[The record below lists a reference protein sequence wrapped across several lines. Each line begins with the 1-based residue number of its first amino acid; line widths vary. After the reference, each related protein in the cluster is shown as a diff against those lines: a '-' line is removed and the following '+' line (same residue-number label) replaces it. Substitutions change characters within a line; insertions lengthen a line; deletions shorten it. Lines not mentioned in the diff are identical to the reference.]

1 MTYDMQEA
9 LTRFDLILMSI
20 NKTISELLQETGL
33 EYTISR
39 EQMEALII
47 IRTCHQV
54 TVNELAEKQG
64 IFKTAASK
72 RINKLEKLGLV
83 RRVESENKRIKLM
96 HLTEEGTRFLEEVK
110 RKLSSVVEESLNG
123 LFSIEEIND
132 FVNKLEDIEKA
143 LKNRKRYIHD
153 YIHD

>member
-20 NKTISELLQETGL
+20 NKTISDMLQETGL

-47 IRTCHQV
+47 IRTCSQV

-83 RRVESENKRIKLM
+83 KRAPSDNKRIKLM
-96 HLTEEGTRFLEEVK
+96 QMTEEGTRFLEEVK
-110 RKLSSVVEESLNG
+110 YKLSSVVEQSLHG
-123 LFSIEEIND
+123 IFTTAEIND
-132 FVNKLEDIEKA
+132 FVDKLEDIEKA
-143 LKNRKRYIHD
+143 LKERKRYIHD
-153 YIHD
+153 

>member
-20 NKTISELLQETGL
+20 NKTISDMLQETGL

-47 IRTCHQV
+47 IRTCSQV

-64 IFKTAASK
+64 IL
-72 RINKLEKLGLV
+72 RLLLLNELINWK
-83 RRVESENKRIKLM
+83 S
-96 HLTEEGTRFLEEVK
+96 
-110 RKLSSVVEESLNG
+110 
-123 LFSIEEIND
+123 
-132 FVNKLEDIEKA
+132 
-143 LKNRKRYIHD
+143 
-153 YIHD
+153 

>member
-20 NKTISELLQETGL
+20 NKTISDMLQETGL

-47 IRTCHQV
+47 IRTCNQV
-54 TVNELAEKQG
+54 TVNELAEKQS

-83 RRVESENKRIKLM
+83 KQAPSENKRIKLM
-96 HLTEEGTRFLEEVK
+96 QMTEEGARFLDEVK
-110 RKLSSVVEESLNG
+110 RKLSSVVEQSLHG
-123 LFSIEEIND
+123 IFSTEEIND
-132 FVNKLEDIEKA
+132 FVDKLKDIEKA
-143 LKNRKRYIHD
+143 LKERKRYIHD
-153 YIHD
+153 